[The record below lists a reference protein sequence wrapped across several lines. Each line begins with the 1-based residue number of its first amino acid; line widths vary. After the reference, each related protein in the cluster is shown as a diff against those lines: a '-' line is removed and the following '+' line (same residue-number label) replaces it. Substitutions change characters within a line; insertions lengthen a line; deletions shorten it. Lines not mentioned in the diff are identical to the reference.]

1 MDRLAHGLC
10 IYRSN
15 RLERLAEALGQHL
28 SEPPDNPLASECIL
42 VPGRGVAQW
51 LSLELSQRFGVW
63 ANVLYLYP
71 RNFVGWA
78 LERVLGQP
86 ASELTA
92 LDPERLLWSICGNL
106 RALLDR
112 PEFETIAR
120 YVTGVAGDVRYF
132 ELCRRIATTF
142 DHYAAYRPDLLRSW
156 ERKPRPGAELPQLDL
171 FGVPDQTRDW
181 QATLWRTLFE
191 RSGSVPAAT
200 IERRFLRSLQ
210 QAQRVASLPSR
221 ISCFGMTH
229 LPPSYTRIL
238 VALCPQVPISMFQL
252 SASVH
257 AAPTPTAA
265 AQPPARPGRTRGR
278 SSTPRNPLLESLG
291 GMASDFERVLDEE
304 LARQGVLA
312 EQRALYEAPAED
324 TRLGRLQTDLLDD
337 RVPSRST
344 RRPAAGSEQDLSIQI
359 HVCHSPMREV
369 EVLHDQLLA
378 VLSSPGGLEPPEIV
392 VMMPDVETYAPL
404 IEAVFRRRSD
414 DPQRIPYSIA
424 DRALEAAAPVAN
436 ALDRLLLLA
445 GQRLTTSQVLD
456 LLALEPVAAR
466 FEITPRDQ
474 ELITEWLGR
483 TNVRWGIDAEH
494 RQAHGHPPSDANT
507 WRLGIRRLLLG
518 YAMQS
523 DPPVLIA
530 GVLPESG
537 PSGTGAA
544 ALGKLA
550 LFVETLFLHL
560 GALAG
565 AHAAGVWPE
574 VVSAALEAL
583 VLVDAENAWQHQELR
598 EALRGIAGR
607 AHAAGYAEPI
617 CSAALRDL
625 LFDAAGSARPGRGFL
640 RGGVTFCSMVPLRS
654 IPFAMVCLLGLGDGQ
669 FPRRELSADFDLIT
683 HGGEGRR
690 TGDRSRRS
698 EDRYIFLEA
707 ILAARQRLLITYTG
721 QSIRDNASLPPS
733 VVVSELCDYLA
744 AVEPPPVGEL
754 ERPSDEGALSAEYVV
769 RHPLQAFSRRYFDGS
784 DPRLFS
790 YAEHYVGAAQTPRY
804 RRSLPEFFSAPLP
817 VPHPA
822 DALGLSELVR
832 FYQHP
837 AAYLLQR
844 PARAVPA
851 RLPAGPRGSGAARAQ
866 PAREVPGRSGAARA
880 PPARGTGRLRQ
891 GARAGPG
898 RAAARHAGG
907 AGFSGDR
914 RLRQT
919 DRRARRQGSARR
931 RSPAAGDSGA
941 LAQRSRTIWQLE
953 PDLRPRARGAAVRA
967 RARQA
972 PAGALDPAP
981 GLLLARPERRR
992 HGELALRASAHG
1004 QRCSAS
1010 PLHKSA
1016 RPRAAAGDLG
1026 ALLRPGPGATAVPL
1040 SRPVLAYVQTLRKGA
1055 RAPQRAQPREGVASG
1070 AGARSESATGVR
1082 HRAHLRRAAAPA
1094 PVPFETLAVDVF
1106 EPLLEH
1112 LVSEQH

>member
-1 MDRLAHGLC
+1 MDRRPNGLC

-28 SEPPDNPLASECIL
+28 SEPPDHPLASECIL

-86 ASELTA
+86 AGELQA
-92 LDPERLLWSICGNL
+92 LDPERLLWSICGSL
-106 RALLDR
+106 RPLLDR
-112 PEFETIAR
+112 PEFETIRR

-142 DHYAAYRPDLLRSW
+142 DHYAAYRPELLRGW
-156 ERKPRPGAELPQLDL
+156 ERKPRAGAELPQLDL
-171 FGVPDQTRDW
+171 FGAPDQTRHW

-191 RSGSVPAAT
+191 RSGAVPAAT

-210 QAQRVASLPSR
+210 QAQRRASLPSR

-238 VALCPQVPISMFQL
+238 VALCPKVPISMFQL

-257 AAPTPTAA
+257 AL
-265 AQPPARPGRTRGR
+265 PAV
-278 SSTPRNPLLESLG
+278 NPLLESLG
-291 GMASDFERVLDEE
+291 GMASDFEQVLEEE
-304 LARQGVLA
+304 LGRQGVPA
-312 EQRALYEAPAED
+312 EQRALHEAPVTN
-324 TRLGRLQTDLLDD
+324 TRLAQLQTDLLED
-337 RVPSRST
+337 RFPARSSR
-344 RRPAAGSEQDLSIQI
+344 RAMAGSEQDLSIQI

-369 EVLHDQLLA
+369 EVLHDQLLS
-378 VLSSPGGLEPPEIV
+378 VLSSPGGLEAPEIV

-436 ALDRLLLLA
+436 ALDRLLLLS

-456 LLALEPVAAR
+456 LLALEPIAAR

-474 ELITEWLGR
+474 ELIAEWLGR

-518 YAMQS
+518 YAMLS
-523 DPPVLIA
+523 DPPALIA

-537 PSGTGAA
+537 ASGTGAV

-550 LFVETLFLHL
+550 LFIETLFQHL
-560 GALAG
+560 EALAR

-574 VVSAALEAL
+574 IVSAALEAL
-583 VLVDAENAWQHQELR
+583 VLQDAENAWEHQELR
-598 EALRGIAGR
+598 EALRGIAAR
-607 AHAAGYAEPI
+607 AHAAGYIEPI

-625 LFDAAGSARPGRGFL
+625 LFDAAAGARPGRGFL

-669 FPRRELSADFDLIT
+669 FPRRELSSDFDLIT

-744 AVEPPPVGEL
+744 AVEPQATGEAG
-754 ERPSDEGALSAEYVV
+754 PGAGEAPLSAHYVV

-804 RRSLPEFFSAPLP
+804 RRLLPEFFSAPLP
-817 VPHPA
+817 VPPPS

-844 PARAVPA
+844 RLELFLRDFPQALGDREPLELSPLEKYQVGQELLELSLRGVPDSYAKELVLARGSLPLGTPGELDFQEIAASATPIAELVGLARRGGTAAPLSIQA
-851 RLPAGPRGSGAARAQ
+851 RLPNGRELFGSLSQVYGHGLVEQQFARVKGKHLLALWIRHLAYCWLGPSGSDTESSLIGRPPTGSGALHHRFTKVSDPQ
-866 PAREVPGRSGAARA
+866 QKLDTLVRYFD
-880 PPARGTGRLRQ
+880 Q
-891 GARAGPG
+891 G
-898 RAAARHAGG
+898 
-907 AGFSGDR
+907 
-914 RLRQT
+914 Q
-919 DRRARRQGSARR
+919 
-931 RSPAAGDSGA
+931 A
-941 LAQRSRTIWQLE
+941 LPLC
-953 PDLRPRARGAAVRA
+953 LF
-967 RARQA
+967 
-972 PAGALDPAP
+972 P
-981 GLLLARPERRR
+981 GL
-992 HGELALRASAHG
+992 S
-1004 QRCSAS
+1004 
-1010 PLHKSA
+1010 
-1016 RPRAAAGDLG
+1016 
-1026 ALLRPGPGATAVPL
+1026 
-1040 SRPVLAYVQTLRKGA
+1040 LAYVQTLRKTAKSGSLPNFEKEWRQELEQDLNLQRVYGSELTFA
-1055 RAPQRAQPREGVASG
+1055 EQRRRAPI
-1070 AGARSESATGVR
+1070 
-1082 HRAHLRRAAAPA
+1082 
-1094 PVPFETLAVDVF
+1094 PFETLAVDVF

-1112 LVSEQH
+1112 LVSEQHS

>member
-1 MDRLAHGLC
+1 MDRLAHGLS

-28 SEPPDNPLASECIL
+28 SEPPDHPLASECIL

-86 ASELTA
+86 AGELQA

-106 RALLDR
+106 RALLER

-120 YVTGVAGDVRYF
+120 YVAGVAGDVRYF

-142 DHYAAYRPDLLRSW
+142 DSYAAYRPDLLRSW
-156 ERKPRPGAELPQLDL
+156 ERKPRAGAELPQLDL
-171 FGVPDQTRDW
+171 FGAPDQVRNW

-238 VALCPQVPISMFQL
+238 VALCPHVPISMFQL

-257 AAPTPTAA
+257 AV
-265 AQPPARPGRTRGR
+265 PAL
-278 SSTPRNPLLESLG
+278 NPLLESLN
-291 GMASDFERVLDEE
+291 GMASDFEQVLEDE
-304 LARQGVLA
+304 LTRQGVPV
-312 EQRALYEAPAED
+312 EQSALYETPAQE
-324 TRLGRLQTDLLDD
+324 TRLSRLQADLLED
-337 RVPSRST
+337 RAPTRSSQ
-344 RRPAAGSEQDLSIQI
+344 RPAAGSEPDLSIQI
-359 HVCHSPMREV
+359 HVCHSAMREV

-378 VLSSPGGLEPPEIV
+378 VLSTPGGFEPPEIV

-404 IEAVFRRRSD
+404 IEAVFRRRND

-474 ELITEWLGR
+474 ELIAEWLGR

-494 RQAHGHPPSDANT
+494 RQAHGHPASDANT

-518 YAMQS
+518 YATES
-523 DPPVLIA
+523 DPPALIA

-550 LFVETLFLHL
+550 LFVETLFQHL
-560 GALAG
+560 DALAG
-565 AHAAGVWPE
+565 AHAAGAWPE
-574 VVSAALEAL
+574 VVGAALEAL
-583 VLVDAENAWQHQELR
+583 VLEDPENAWQHQELR

-607 AHAAGYAEPI
+607 AQAADYAEPI

-625 LFDAAGSARPGRGFL
+625 LFDAASSARPGRGFL

-654 IPFAMVCLLGLGDGQ
+654 IPFRMVCLLGLGDGQ
-669 FPRRELSADFDLIT
+669 FPRRELSTDFDLIT

-690 TGDRSRRS
+690 IGDRSRRS

-707 ILAARQRLLITYTG
+707 ILAARERLLITYTG

-733 VVVSELCDYLA
+733 VVVSELCDYLD
-744 AVEPPPVGEL
+744 AVEPPPSQVDGVDAG
-754 ERPSDEGALSAEYVV
+754 PLSAEYVV

-804 RRSLPEFFSAPLP
+804 RRLLPDFFSAPLP
-817 VPHPA
+817 VPPPSE
-822 DALGLSELVR
+822 ALGLSELVR

-844 PARAVPA
+844 RLELFLRDFPQALGDREPLELSPLEKYQVGQELLELRLRGVPDADAKELVLARGALPLGTPGELDFQEIADSATPIAELVGKARQRGAVPPLAIQA
-851 RLPAGPRGSGAARAQ
+851 RLPSGRELFGSLSQVYGHGLVEQQFARVRGRHLLALWIRHLAYCWLGPSGADTESSLFGRPPTGSGALHHRF
-866 PAREVPGRSGAARA
+866 
-880 PPARGTGRLRQ
+880 T
-891 GARAGPG
+891 
-898 RAAARHAGG
+898 
-907 AGFSGDR
+907 
-914 RLRQT
+914 
-919 DRRARRQGSARR
+919 
-931 RSPAAGDSGA
+931 
-941 LAQRSRTIWQLE
+941 
-953 PDLRPRARGAAVRA
+953 AVRDP
-967 RARQA
+967 QA
-972 PAGALDPAP
+972 KLDTLVRYFDQGQAL
-981 GLLLARPERRR
+981 
-992 HGELALRASAHG
+992 
-1004 QRCSAS
+1004 
-1010 PLHKSA
+1010 PLCLFPS
-1016 RPRAAAGDLG
+1016 
-1026 ALLRPGPGATAVPL
+1026 L
-1040 SRPVLAYVQTLRKGA
+1040 SLAYVQALRKA
-1055 RAPQRAQPREGVASG
+1055 AKSASASSWEKEWRQELEHDLNLQRVYGTERTFAEQR
-1070 AGARSESATGVR
+1070 
-1082 HRAHLRRAAAPA
+1082 RRAA
-1094 PVPFETLAVDVF
+1094 VPFETLAVDVF